1 MAMNANTSYL
11 SIGSQS
17 KPPTLV
23 LEEFPQWKIRM
34 MNFLEGI
41 HPRITEFLHNP
52 PFIPVTVIPRVPAN
66 ATTPEV
72 PEFYQ
77 PKLQKGLG

>member
-1 MAMNANTSYL
+1 MKNLSNTSFV

-23 LEEFPQWKIRM
+23 REEIQQWKIRM
-34 MNFLEGI
+34 IHFLEGI

-52 PFIPVTVIPRVPAN
+52 PYVTVTLIPRVPATT
-66 ATTPEV
+66 TTPEV
-72 PEFYQ
+72 QEFYQ
-77 PKLQKGLG
+77 PKP